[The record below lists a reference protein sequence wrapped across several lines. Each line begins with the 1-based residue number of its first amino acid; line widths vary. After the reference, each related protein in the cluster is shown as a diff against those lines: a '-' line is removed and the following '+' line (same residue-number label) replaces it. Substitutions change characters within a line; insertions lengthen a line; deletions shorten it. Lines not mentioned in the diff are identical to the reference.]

1 MHEAGHE
8 ERRGEKE
15 AIVPDLTYVRAGGSW
30 CYVCALIDL
39 FNREVVGWS
48 VGRNKTADLVLLAFE
63 ASGIDWG
70 RVMISH
76 TDRGMEFC
84 AAKTDAFLDRHGIIR
99 SLSRPGTPVD
109 NAVSESFYKT
119 VRKEFVRNREFP
131 TLGNL
136 ELLFGDWVHWYNNC
150 RFHSANGDKT
160 PVAYRLENTAPPFKK
175 TA

>member
-30 CYVCALIDL
+30 CYV
-39 FNREVVGWS
+39 R
-48 VGRNKTADLVLLAFE
+48 
-63 ASGIDWG
+63 
-70 RVMISH
+70 
-76 TDRGMEFC
+76 

-109 NAVSESFYKT
+109 NAVSESFYRT

-131 TLGNL
+131 ALGNL